1 MKQVDLKLETD
12 KPQFSGHETF
22 PLRQLWLKK
31 AYSKVEESQ
40 KISPKNTKGL
50 FSNDDA
56 IVKFGVGKNMVSAI
70 RHWALACDIINEN
83 DEFGYSTTTLGD
95 KIYGDKGLDPYQEH
109 PSTAWLIHWKLAG
122 EGRRSTTWKWLFNY
136 VLEQSLDT
144 ENLIINLK
152 NYAKENNYKV
162 SPTSLKRDIE
172 CCLRSYVPRSTEDSP
187 EEISD
192 SVLGELS
199 LLGQTSRGHFEFSR
213 GNKKSLRDGLFA
225 YALTRFWVLHSPQS
239 ATLSF
244 ESIAH
249 EYGSPGRVFKLDEA
263 TILDRVQG
271 LNDVTKGKLNW
282 SDTAGMK
289 QVSRKMDLTEKD
301 EFNFLVSAY
310 A

>member
-1 MKQVDLKLETD
+1 MKQAELKLEKD

-40 KISPKNTKGL
+40 KNGSKNSKGL

-83 DEFGYSTTTLGD
+83 DELGYVTTTLGE
-95 KIYGDKGLDPYQEH
+95 KIFSEKGLDPYQEH

-162 SPTSLKRDIE
+162 SPISLKRDIE

-199 LLGQTSRGHFEFSR
+199 LISQTSRGHFEFTR
-213 GNKKSLRDGLFA
+213 GNKKSLSDGLFA
-225 YALTRFWVLHSPQS
+225 YALTRFWILHSPQ
-239 ATLSF
+239 
-244 ESIAH
+244 
-249 EYGSPGRVFKLDEA
+249 
-263 TILDRVQG
+263 
-271 LNDVTKGKLNW
+271 
-282 SDTAGMK
+282 
-289 QVSRKMDLTEKD
+289 
-301 EFNFLVSAY
+301 
-310 A
+310 